1 MKKRLLILLI
11 ISLLFGCKIDT
22 SYKDISGIVEVTYAE
37 ISALMDSD
45 VSFILY
51 IGRDDCGDC
60 IEFYPIFEDYINTHY
75 DTGIY
80 YLNIREM
87 RDNARKED
95 ASEEE
100 KAFFDE
106 IYETFEIEWTPTI
119 EWIQNGKIY
128 KKYQYL
134 DEDYIKIK
142 DREQQKLKREEFI
155 EEFEQFMDEYYKE
168 ANNEEVS

>member
-11 ISLLFGCKIDT
+11 ISLLFGCKINT
-22 SYKDISGIVEVTYAE
+22 SYLNVVGIKEVNYEE
-37 ISALMDSD
+37 ISELMNND

-60 IEFYPIFEDYINTHY
+60 IEFYPILEEYIDNHD

-80 YLNIREM
+80 YLNIREI

-119 EWIQNGKIY
+119 EWIRNGKIY

-142 DREQQKLKREEFI
+142 DREEQKLKRQEFLDQFEEFM
-155 EEFEQFMDEYYKE
+155 EEYYKE
-168 ANNEEVS
+168 AYNEKVS